1 MACLEAFRVLPIME
15 APTMP
20 DGSKALLSI
29 DQSACNKHQLSAHG
43 WPPNNIQEY
52 ANTENKSLQEMFLKN
67 VEKVAGQVDELAG
80 FTPEQKAA
88 LCFNRAAQTASEFCD
103 EALRL
108 DRVRQRLVALKDS
121 KSVDPDK
128 KIQFNP
134 LSDGEPNDE

>member
-1 MACLEAFRVLPIME
+1 MACLEAYRELPVME
-15 APTMP
+15 APKMP
-20 DGSKALLSI
+20 DGSKASLPI
-29 DQSACNKHQLSAHG
+29 DQSASNQHQLSAHG

-103 EALRL
+103 EALRI
-108 DRVRQRLVALKDS
+108 DRVRHRLAAFKENKPVDS
-121 KSVDPDK
+121 EK

-134 LSDGEPNDE
+134 QSDGDAKDE